1 MALDDSALDILF
13 RSART
18 KWEWTDQPV
27 TEADLRA
34 LYDLLKFGPTSANS
48 SPARFVFVCT
58 PEGKEKL
65 KPALSAGNIDKTMAA
80 PVTVIVAQ
88 DPLFYQHLPKLFPPA
103 DAKSWFSGNP
113 DLAEETAF
121 RNSISSPQDFP
132 EWLHIQ
138 RTSSDI
144 WYGIFPRHH
153 PFSSSPCSYCPE
165 QPRRVCCHQGK
176 QRRSARI
183 PRYVFADPTVFDCSF
198 HGRGH
203 RGRLD
208 EALHGLSH

>member
-121 RNSISSPQDFP
+121 RNSTLQGAYLIMAARA
-132 EWLHIQ
+132 L
-138 RTSSDI
+138 
-144 WYGIFPRHH
+144 GIDSGAMSGFDRAKVDRAFFADNAWKSNFLINLGHAKPGEHPFPRL
-153 PFSSSPCSYCPE
+153 PKLDFE
-165 QPRRVCCHQGK
+165 EATR
-176 QRRSARI
+176 
-183 PRYVFADPTVFDCSF
+183 FA
-198 HGRGH
+198 
-203 RGRLD
+203 
-208 EALHGLSH
+208 